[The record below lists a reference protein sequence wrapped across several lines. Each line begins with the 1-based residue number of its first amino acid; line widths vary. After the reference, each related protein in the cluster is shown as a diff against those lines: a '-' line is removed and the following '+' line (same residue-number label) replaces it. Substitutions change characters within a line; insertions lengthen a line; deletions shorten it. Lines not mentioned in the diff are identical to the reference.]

1 MSTWWEERVALVAE
15 ATDMIRAQTGCTY
28 GEAIS
33 SLRER
38 AARAGTDLE
47 TAASSLIEMGN
58 RLGYRDPSADAGRDA
73 SHLAGLEVVDGLDDL
88 GLGVHHE
95 RPVGNHRLP

>member
-28 GEAIS
+28 SEAIA

-38 AARAGTDLE
+38 ARSADTDLE
-47 TAASSLIEMGN
+47 TAAAAVVDMGN
-58 RLGYRDPSADAGRDA
+58 RLGYRGPSDDAGRDA
-73 SHLAGLEVVDGLDDL
+73 SHLARLEVVDGLDDL
-88 GLGVHHE
+88 GLRVHHE
-95 RPVGNHRLP
+95 RAVGNHRLP